1 MTRALAVFAVLVAAS
16 PAWANTGTERTS
28 FGERKGCDHIHRS
41 EVAYERIRDL
51 LRHTGPVVAKA
62 KVRHYATC
70 VATRAKAHRAHELAR
85 SHWAWRHQYTQLWQ
99 IRLAR
104 MPAGWVQWA
113 RNITSCESGWNR
125 YARDYATGSHVS
137 YFQWALSTW
146 AAAGGTGHPFDASW
160 AHQAVLAIRW
170 AWKAGTSQ
178 WVCKG

>member
-1 MTRALAVFAVLVAAS
+1 VAAG
-16 PAWANTGTERTS
+16 PAWANTELEGS

-41 EVAYERIRDL
+41 AVAYARIRAL
-51 LRHTGPVVAKA
+51 VRTPEAVVLKRR
-62 KVRHYATC
+62 VHHYATC
-70 VATRAKAHRAHELAR
+70 LATRAKAHRAHELAR
-85 SHWAWRHQYTQLWQ
+85 TYWQWRHRYTQLWK
-99 IRLAR
+99 IRLAK

-146 AAAGGTGHPFDASW
+146 YSAGGRGHPFNASW
-160 AHQAVLAIRW
+160 EHQAVLAIRW
-170 AWKAGTSQ
+170 AQTAGTSQ